1 MTIKEYFK
9 KQLENC
15 FLYTKVPTETLLK
28 SMLKEHFGEIVT
40 LQELTENYAL
50 IQFNFDE
57 VIIINL
63 KMEIV
68 QGQSFAKFSNIE

>member
-9 KQLENC
+9 KELEKC
-15 FLYTKVPTETLLK
+15 FLFSKVPSEPLLK
-28 SMLKEHFGEIVT
+28 SMLKEQFGEIIS
-40 LQELTENYAL
+40 LQELNENYAL
-50 IQFNFDE
+50 VQFNFDN
-57 VIIINL
+57 VIVIDF